1 MAAMTD
7 INIVSESGNLTRDAE
22 FRAVGQSGVL
32 NFSIAVNESQKNQDG
47 TWGSYA
53 NYLDVSY
60 FSKGAEKLGQ
70 YLKKGTP
77 VVVQGHLHQDRWEGK
92 DGQKNSRIVIRADN
106 IKLCGGSKGSSNGGS
121 NGSQPMAPSNS
132 DGMGFSEDIPF

>member
-1 MAAMTD
+1 MAAITD
-7 INIVSESGNLTRDAE
+7 INIVSVSGNLTRDAE
-22 FRAVGQSGVL
+22 FRTVGQSGVL
-32 NFSIAVNESQKNQDG
+32 NISVAVNESQKNQDG
-47 TWGSYA
+47 TWSLYT

-77 VVVQGHLHQDRWEGK
+77 VVVQGRLHQDRWEK

-106 IKLCGGSKGSSNGGS
+106 IKLCGRKSGSAPGGSSGGEFQEDDPFGSGNGGS
-121 NGSQPMAPSNS
+121 
-132 DGMGFSEDIPF
+132 IPF